1 MQLRQLSFLSSFALS
16 FALFSSSWGIATR
29 AENRDFTSPE
39 TLLARSLKSSTAKSS
54 VSKAT
59 EFSIAQ
65 NATEE
70 AEPTDTNPEEATSE
84 EDNPTESAPVETNVE
99 EATPPEDNPTES
111 APAETNVEEA
121 TPPEDNPT
129 ESAPAETNVEEATPP
144 EDNPTESAP
153 TEIDPEEVTPEP
165 TEPTPVA
172 PTTSAPVSS
181 AILLQEN
188 GTLEEGDAT
197 FDSDGS
203 FYDTYT
209 FVGRAG
215 QLVTID
221 LESQEF
227 DTYLLL
233 VDGEGNTIG
242 ENDDLAEGNTNSKL
256 EIELENNSVYT
267 IVVNGFDSEHKGVYN
282 LTAITQLG
290 TGDLQATLTWNTSD
304 DLDLT
309 ILDPNEQLVSFDT
322 PLVESGGK
330 LDVDANALCESTTN
344 TPVENIFWPPSNA
357 PKGSYAIAVSL
368 YTRCPDGEVPT
379 PEQAKEPIEFTLTL
393 TVQGTTETFTGTVD
407 EQNNFVTFPT
417 AVY

>member
-84 EDNPTESAPVETNVE
+84 EDNPTESAP
-99 EATPPEDNPTES
+99 
-111 APAETNVEEA
+111 AETNVEEA
-121 TPPEDNPT
+121 TPAEDNST
-129 ESAPAETNVEEATPP
+129 ESEPTQIDPEETTPP

-153 TEIDPEEVTPEP
+153 TETNVEEATPEP
-165 TEPTPVA
+165 TEPTPAA

-188 GTLEEGDAT
+188 GKLEEGDAT

-215 QLVTID
+215 QSVTID

-242 ENDDLAEGNTNSKL
+242 ENDDVAEGNTNSKL

-309 ILDPNEQLVSFDT
+309 ILDPNEELVSFDT

-368 YTRCPDGEVPT
+368 YTRCPDGETPT

>member
-29 AENRDFTSPE
+29 AENRDFSSPE
-39 TLLARSLKSSTAKSS
+39 TPLARSLKSSTVKSS
-54 VSKAT
+54 ASKAT

-84 EDNPTESAPVETNVE
+84 EENPSESAPTETNSEEATPAEENSTESEPTQIDPEEATPAEENSTEENSTESEPSQINPE
-99 EATPPEDNPTES
+99 EATPPEENPI
-111 APAETNVEEA
+111 
-121 TPPEDNPT
+121 
-129 ESAPAETNVEEATPP
+129 
-144 EDNPTESAP
+144 ESAP
-153 TEIDPEEVTPEP
+153 TETPP
-165 TEPTPVA
+165 AA

-188 GTLEEGDAT
+188 GKLEEGDAT

-290 TGDLQATLTWNTSD
+290 TGDLQATLTWNTPD

-309 ILDPNEQLVSFDT
+309 ILDPNEELVSFDT

>member
-16 FALFSSSWGIATR
+16 IALFSSSWGIATR
-29 AENRDFTSPE
+29 AENRDFSSPE
-39 TLLARSLKSSTAKSS
+39 TPLARSLKSSTVKSS

-84 EDNPTESAPVETNVE
+84 EDNPTESAPAETNVE
-99 EATPPEDNPTES
+99 EATPAEDNPTES

-121 TPPEDNPT
+121 TPT
-129 ESAPAETNVEEATPP
+129 

-153 TEIDPEEVTPEP
+153 TETNPEEVTPEP
-165 TEPTPVA
+165 TETPPA
-172 PTTSAPVSS
+172 EPTTSAPVSS

-188 GTLEEGDAT
+188 GKLEEGDAT

-215 QLVTID
+215 QSVTID

-242 ENDDLAEGNTNSKL
+242 ENDDVAEGNTNSKL

-290 TGDLQATLTWNTSD
+290 TGDLQATLTWNTPD

-309 ILDPNEQLVSFDT
+309 ILDPNEELVSFDT